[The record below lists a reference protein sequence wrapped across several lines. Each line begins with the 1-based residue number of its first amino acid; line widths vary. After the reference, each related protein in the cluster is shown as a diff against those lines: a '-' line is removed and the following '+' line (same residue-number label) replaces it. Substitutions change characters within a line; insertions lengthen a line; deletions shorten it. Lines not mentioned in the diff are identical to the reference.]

1 MFRPAALSL
10 ACTALLSTLAPACGR
25 ATPPAAPQRDGAFI
39 AQVNRGVAQMGQYDF
54 AGAVAT
60 FSTLADGHPG
70 EAGVA
75 LNLALARVNRQA
87 DGDPTEAERGLSAI
101 VGDAATGT
109 RAKYALGLLRLHAGR
124 EAEAAQ
130 LLSEVAAATPGD
142 AYPAYFAGQARLA
155 SAPAEAL
162 SWFTRAQAIDPRLRS
177 AFYGA
182 FQALQRLGRADEAAP
197 MLAQFQA
204 LERDPRAALAEF
216 KYTRMGPLA
225 MAVTLDAPPTSGPAV
240 VSGAAFAPP
249 TPINT
254 SGVSWRADGPAS
266 ITVADIDGDGAL
278 DLFAAAALAGNAPN
292 AVVIASGDGW
302 TVDRSHPL
310 AKVTDVN
317 AALWGDIDEDGLLD
331 AVLLRSAGPAIW
343 RQETVGRW
351 RDVTAAMRAVTPGV
365 DAVDGALLDADHDG
379 DLDVLLVNGQG
390 ATELLNND
398 GNGTFRRIAA
408 EAGLAADGRP
418 SRGVAVADLDG
429 DRDHDLVVLKVSPP
443 HEVFLNERVWRYVP
457 ATGVSA
463 FTGAALDAV
472 VAADADADGQIELY
486 TSGPRGL
493 ERWQPGPGGDWQAA
507 RLAPPVTSAGRQLA
521 VADVDGDGKLD
532 LVASRGA
539 GWAVWPIGRD
549 GPMAAS
555 VDAATAARAW
565 ALLHNDPA
573 KGPSLVAG
581 GVEGLSISAPGPGR
595 AGYLALAPTGREV
608 ASDQRRSNTSGIGTR
623 LAVRTGSRWTAVDTV
638 RTGSGPGQSLQPFS
652 VGLGGAARADF
663 VSLVWSDGIL
673 QTEIDLDA
681 GRVHQIE
688 ETQRQLSSCPVL
700 FAFDGTR
707 FRFVTDI
714 LGVGGIGFLER
725 PGVYSAPH
733 PHERVLLP
741 EGALAAHDGRYSFV
755 LGEPMEEVTYLDR
768 AAVTTYDLPPGWQ
781 MALDERKAIAGPTP
795 SGAPIFFRHERLAA
809 RVTNDRGQ
817 DVTRETAAAD
827 LVAAPPG
834 AVDRRFIGRTAP
846 HALTLEFETP
856 IERGPGAPVLMIDGW
871 VEYPYAQTVF
881 AAWQAGAPYL
891 APTLEARDAAGRW
904 HLVAPEFGYPAGMPR
919 RMTFPLSGLP
929 GGTVALRLTTTHE
942 IYWDRLAVVYAE
954 AAPQVVTR
962 QAPLAAATLRQSGF
976 AHRTTGAQRTP
987 HYDYDRRAPLL
998 DTRHPRGWY
1007 SHFGPVTP
1015 LVERDDDA
1023 VAIFG
1028 PGEDVLLEFTT
1039 PDAPVPAGWT
1049 RRVVLDTRGWC
1060 KDMDLYTKD
1069 GETVA
1074 PLPGEDTPTRRALHA
1089 AFNTR
1094 YEGGR

>member
-1 MFRPAALSL
+1 MALRRWASHH
-10 ACTALLSTLAPACGR
+10 
-25 ATPPAAPQRDGAFI
+25 
-39 AQVNRGVAQMGQYDF
+39 F

-60 FSTLADGHPG
+60 FTGLAADHPA
-70 EAGVA
+70 EAGVT

-87 DGDPTEAERGLSAI
+87 DNDPAEAERALTTIA
-101 VGDAATGT
+101 GDAVVGT
-109 RAKYALGLLRLHAGR
+109 RAKYVLGLLRLHAGR

-130 LLSEVAAATPGD
+130 LLSEVAAAASGD

-162 SWFTRAQAIDPRLRS
+162 PWFTRAQTIDPRLRS

-225 MAVTLDAPPTSGPAV
+225 MALTLDAPPTGGPTIV
-240 VSGAAFAPP
+240 GGPVFAPP
-249 TPINT
+249 TPIT
-254 SGVSWRADGPAS
+254 SGGVSWRADGPAS
-266 ITVADIDGDGAL
+266 ITSADIDGDGAL
-278 DLFAAAALAGNAPN
+278 DLFAANALAGSAPN
-292 AVVIASGDGW
+292 AVVIASGNGW
-302 TVDRSHPL
+302 TFDRSHPL
-310 AKVTDVN
+310 ARVAGVRGV
-317 AALWGDIDEDGLLD
+317 LWGDIDDDGVVD
-331 AVLLRSAGPAIW
+331 AVLLRNGGTSIW
-343 RQETVGRW
+343 RQTSAGAW
-351 RDVTAAMRAVTPGV
+351 RDVTVAMRAATPDV

-390 ATELLNND
+390 ASELLNND

-408 EAGLAADGRP
+408 QAGLAADQRP
-418 SRGVAVADLDG
+418 GLGVAVADLDG
-429 DRDHDLVVLKVSPP
+429 DRDHDLVVLKASPP
-443 HEVFLNERVWRYVP
+443 HEVFLNERVWRYVH
-457 ATGVSA
+457 ATGISA
-463 FTGAALDAV
+463 FTAAALDAV
-472 VAADADADGQIELY
+472 VAADADADGQTELY

-493 ERWQPGPGGDWQAA
+493 ERWQPDPGGAWQAT
-507 RLAPPVTSAGRQLA
+507 RLAAPVASAGQQLA
-521 VADVDGDGKLD
+521 VADVDADGALD

-539 GWAVWPIGRD
+539 GWAVWPIGL
-549 GPMAAS
+549 GGAMAPS
-555 VDAATAARAW
+555 VDASTAAARPF
-565 ALLHNDPA
+565 ALLHNGPA
-573 KGPSLVAG
+573 AGPALVAG
-581 GVEGLSISAPGPGR
+581 GGEGLSISAPAPSR
-595 AGYLALAPTGREV
+595 TGYLALAPTGREV
-608 ASDQRRSNTSGIGTR
+608 ASDQRQSNTSGIGTR
-623 LAVRTGSRWTAVDTV
+623 VVVRTGSRWTAFDTV
-638 RTGSGPGQSLQPFS
+638 RTSSGPGQSLQPLS
-652 VGLGGAARADF
+652 VGLGGAPRADF

-673 QTEIDLDA
+673 QTEIDLEG
-681 GRVHQIE
+681 GRLHRIE

-725 PGVYSAPH
+725 PGVYSPPH

-741 EGALAAHDGRYSFV
+741 DGLLSPRDGRYALV
-755 LGEPMEEVTYLDR
+755 IGEPMEEVAYLDG
-768 AAVTTYDLPPGWQ
+768 AALTTYDLPPGWQ
-781 MALDERKAIAGPTP
+781 MALDERKAIAGPVPT
-795 SGAPIFFRHERLAA
+795 GAPIFYRRERLPT
-809 RVTNDRGQ
+809 RVVNDRHQ
-817 DVTRETAAAD
+817 DVTAATATAD
-827 LVAAPPG
+827 LTAAPPG
-834 AVDRRFIGRTAP
+834 AIDPRFIGRTAL

-881 AAWQAGAPYL
+881 AAWQAGAAYL
-891 APTLEARDAAGRW
+891 APTLEARDGAGRW
-904 HLVAPEFGYPAGMPR
+904 HVVAREFGYPAGMPR

-929 GGTVALRLTTTHE
+929 GGTTALRLTTTQE
-942 IYWDRLAVVYAE
+942 IYWDRLAVIYAE
-954 AAPQVVTR
+954 TAPQVVAR
-962 QAPLAAATLRQSGF
+962 RAPLTAATLRQSGF

-987 HYDYDRRAPLL
+987 HYDYERRTPLL
-998 DTRHPRGWY
+998 DTRHPRGW
-1007 SHFGPVTP
+1007 SSQFGPVTP

-1028 PGEDVLLEFTT
+1028 PGEDILLEFETA
-1039 PDAPVPAGWT
+1039 DAPVPAGWT